1 MAEEKGPIREEDR
14 YLRYLEARACE
25 AEVLAASQEALFNLV
40 RELEKCPSVSAVL
53 DLLEHRLRSLL
64 PLGPALLVMRD
75 SPSSDVWRWRGAGA
89 NLREGMSLSPKD
101 QEALRSLEGPAS
113 VLASQ
118 IPGLAPGGAESFL
131 AVPVTQGG
139 VLWGGVGGSPLPS
152 GVFRDNERRL
162 AGILALHLGLR
173 LESMD
178 QSRRR
183 EEEAARLKKDL
194 ALAAA
199 AQRSMRPPEVL
210 RWPEGVAAI
219 WTRPLGEVG
228 GDACDLLRDSAGKVH
243 LLLADAMGHGVA
255 AGLLVTFLRGLFFSR
270 LLRESLSP
278 EELASLLDE
287 GLKSV
292 AGDSDDA
299 PFCTVI
305 HGVWDPRKKVFSYL
319 SAAGA
324 PAFIL
329 RSSGEMVALDSTM
342 PLLGVLPVE
351 PEGREVEGSPGDV
364 VCFCS
369 DGLLEALPLDESQ
382 SPRSLLAAWLQGVLR
397 EGDPSG
403 VPALVQ
409 KEVSEGRWVPRD
421 DATLVL
427 LSLGAG
433 DGG

>member
-1 MAEEKGPIREEDR
+1 
-14 YLRYLEARACE
+14 
-25 AEVLAASQEALFNLV
+25 
-40 RELEKCPSVSAVL
+40 
-53 DLLEHRLRSLL
+53 
-64 PLGPALLVMRD
+64 
-75 SPSSDVWRWRGAGA
+75 
-89 NLREGMSLSPKD
+89 
-101 QEALRSLEGPAS
+101 
-113 VLASQ
+113 
-118 IPGLAPGGAESFL
+118 
-131 AVPVTQGG
+131 
-139 VLWGGVGGSPLPS
+139 
-152 GVFRDNERRL
+152 
-162 AGILALHLGLR
+162 
-173 LESMD
+173 
-178 QSRRR
+178 
-183 EEEAARLKKDL
+183 
-194 ALAAA
+194 
-199 AQRSMRPPEVL
+199 
-210 RWPEGVAAI
+210 
-219 WTRPLGEVG
+219 
-228 GDACDLLRDSAGKVH
+228 
-243 LLLADAMGHGVA
+243 
-255 AGLLVTFLRGLFFSR
+255 
-270 LLRESLSP
+270 
-278 EELASLLDE
+278 
-287 GLKSV
+287 V

-427 LSLGAG
+427 FSLGAG